1 MGMQVFSSAQP
12 CRASRLL
19 ELWAAQCLELSK
31 FPLVT
36 LANDPNSYEMSRLW
50 LLTIISESHLYID
63 FKLVEM
69 LNTKGKHELWKIK
82 DIGVLVWH

>member
-1 MGMQVFSSAQP
+1 MF
-12 CRASRLL
+12 
-19 ELWAAQCLELSK
+19 ELPAAQCLELSK

-36 LANDPNSYEMSRLW
+36 VANDLNSYEMSRLR

-69 LNTKGKHELWKIK
+69 LNTKGKT
-82 DIGVLVWH
+82 